1 MNSSF
6 QLFRLCSC
14 EQMNEHQAE
23 LLNSYA
29 RNAGYASYEDVPLSV
44 LNLPYD
50 HVGSIFQPFPVRI
63 TSREFYT
70 PYPELF
76 EARWGAPLPP
86 DSLAEYQARRETNNA
101 EAAARAAAAGVL
113 VASTGRSVLTG

>member
-1 MNSSF
+1 MSLS
-6 QLFRLCSC
+6 
-14 EQMNEHQAE
+14 
-23 LLNSYA
+23 LLDSYA
-29 RNAGYASYEDVPLSV
+29 KNAGYGSYADVPPAV
-44 LNLPYD
+44 KALPHH

-86 DSLAEYQARRETNNA
+86 EAVAEYQARRDANNA
-101 EAAARAAAAGVL
+101 EAARRAAPF
-113 VASTGRSVLTG
+113 TP